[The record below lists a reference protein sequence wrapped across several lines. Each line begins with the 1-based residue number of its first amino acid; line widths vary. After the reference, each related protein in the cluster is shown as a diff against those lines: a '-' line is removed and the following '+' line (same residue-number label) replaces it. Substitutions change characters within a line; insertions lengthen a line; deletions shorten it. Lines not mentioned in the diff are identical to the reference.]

1 MRRGDRLILIA
12 FVVLAGLFKLAHDEL
27 HDQLLIDQSTTST
40 VTRASVR
47 LCEPP
52 PDPDQLLP
60 KPDDLH
66 PFHERQGGEA

>member
-1 MRRGDRLILIA
+1 VSRALALLLVAVALLAAAIGQDR
-12 FVVLAGLFKLAHDEL
+12 
-27 HDQLLIDQSTTST
+27 QRPLLIDQATTST
-40 VTRASVR
+40 VTRASLD

-66 PFHERQGGEA
+66 PYRDRQGGEA